1 MLSKAWKHLTI
12 NLCRKKLVPLHVEL
26 RSRSFFSTS
35 HLLLAQR
42 KIHKQSLWNC
52 WQTGNISDPI
62 AVLIGQVINHAF
74 NSVLVIWF
82 QHIYK
87 TPKLNS
93 IQDQQATAS
102 RYTALKMTKIEQ
114 VTFVMWPI
122 FKNTAFLKNA
132 DNKRSC
138 HYTCKCLPVFSLFSS
153 ICISWNTL
161 DDNPLH
167 FQFMCCTEN
176 S

>member
-1 MLSKAWKHLTI
+1 MYYGGCGTEVFFPEGKMLSKAWKHLTI

-52 WQTGNISDPI
+52 WQTGNVSDPI

-102 RYTALKMTKIEQ
+102 KYT
-114 VTFVMWPI
+114 VGP
-122 FKNTAFLKNA
+122 KNDKNWTGYLCNVA
-132 DNKRSC
+132 NLQK
-138 HYTCKCLPVFSLFSS
+138 Y
-153 ICISWNTL
+153 CI
-161 DDNPLH
+161 P
-167 FQFMCCTEN
+167 
-176 S
+176 